1 MNQLGVAIIGCGA
14 VSIQHIEAIKSI
26 ADVRLI
32 AIADVDVI
40 KGKNDAEHY
49 GCKFYP
55 DYQEMLGNDGID
67 IIHIC
72 TPHYQHKEMIISA
85 LQAGKSVFCEKPVAL
100 NREEVS
106 EITVVQKQTSKTVG
120 VCYQNRFN
128 KTSQALLESVH
139 NGELGEIKGL
149 RAFLTWQRDPQY
161 YTQSG
166 WRGNKKT
173 EGGGL
178 LINQA
183 IHTLDL
189 MQLIGGGVE
198 KVKSKIDTAFLSSV
212 IDTEDSAMIALNMKN
227 GAQGL
232 FYGSNGYTRN
242 ATVFLEV
249 HGDKGLATINDND
262 LVITI
267 DGKSRKISDD
277 FQSSNGG
284 KAYWGK
290 SHHKAIQNFYDYVR
304 NNEHGILISIQDAYH
319 SLNIVESAY
328 LSAEKNDWITL
339 PAM

>member
-1 MNQLGVAIIGCGA
+1 MSQLGAVIIGCGA
-14 VSIQHIEAIKSI
+14 VSIQHVEAIQSMGN
-26 ADVRLI
+26 VRLI
-32 AIADVDVI
+32 AIADVDAI
-40 KGKNDAEHY
+40 KGLNYAKKY
-49 GCKFYP
+49 GCKFYL
-55 DYQEMLGNDGID
+55 DYQEILGNNEID

-85 LQAGKSVFCEKPVAL
+85 LQAGKNVFCEKPVAL

-106 EITVVQKQTSKTVG
+106 EIMLVQQQTAKTVG
-120 VCYQNRFN
+120 ICYQNRFN
-128 KTSQALLESVH
+128 TTSQALLETIH
-139 NGELGEIKGL
+139 NGELGSIKGI
-149 RAFLTWQRDPQY
+149 RAFLTWQRLPTY
-161 YTQSG
+161 YTQSS

-173 EGGGL
+173 EGGSL

-198 KVKSKIDTAFLSSV
+198 KLKSKTDTTFLSST
-212 IDTEDSAMIALNMKN
+212 IDTEDSAMIALKMKN

-249 HGDKGLATINDND
+249 HGEKGLAVINDND
-262 LVITI
+262 LVVTI
-267 DGKSRKISDD
+267 NGKSTKINDD
-277 FQSSNGG
+277 FLPSNGE
-284 KAYWGK
+284 KSYWGK
-290 SHHKAIQNFYDYVR
+290 SHHKAIQNFYDYIR
-304 NNEHGILISIQDAYH
+304 NNENGMLISLQDAYH

-339 PAM
+339 PEI